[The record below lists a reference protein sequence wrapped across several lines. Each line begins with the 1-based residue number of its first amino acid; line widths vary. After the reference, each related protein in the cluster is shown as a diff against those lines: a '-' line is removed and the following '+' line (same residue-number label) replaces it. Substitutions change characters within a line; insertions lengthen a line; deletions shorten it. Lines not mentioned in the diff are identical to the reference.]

1 MGRQGPHAGALTRDQ
16 VETAVFAATLAPS
29 LLNCQPWRF
38 TAGGDVIDL
47 HAVPGRSPS
56 VVDPTGREVFLSLGA
71 ALLNLRLAVAAL
83 GREPVVQLMPE
94 PADPTHVARLRIGR
108 PNEISALEGTLHAAI
123 GVRRSS
129 RQPFSDEP
137 VQPESF
143 RHLQDAASVEGGWLD
158 AAAGSHRALVLN
170 VLHEADLE
178 QRANPAVVRDVGRWT
193 HDRRDVRV
201 GIGTESLGPRPRDP
215 AAAVRDLGLGVEVS
229 ARSSAD
235 FERNALIA
243 VLLTRGDTPVDW
255 MRGGLALER
264 VLLAAASSGV
274 AVGLLSHGT
283 EVVDLRPLVRDPGSI
298 WRHPQLVL
306 RFGYATAAMPQTPRL
321 PLAEVLDY
329 AEAPA

>member
-1 MGRQGPHAGALTRDQ
+1 
-16 VETAVFAATLAPS
+16 
-29 LLNCQPWRF
+29 
-38 TAGGDVIDL
+38 
-47 HAVPGRSPS
+47 
-56 VVDPTGREVFLSLGA
+56 
-71 ALLNLRLAVAAL
+71 
-83 GREPVVQLMPE
+83 
-94 PADPTHVARLRIGR
+94 VARLRIGR

-235 FERNALIA
+235 FEKNALIA